1 MQNNV
6 TGSQDKG
13 KSSNGNGKWMAKSAS
28 EAGDQFAHLTE
39 SARDIYERA
48 LKSGGDLVS
57 RANRRAGEVVREYPV
72 QATIG
77 GLVLGFLIGATMF
90 RRRD

>member
-1 MQNNV
+1 MHNNV

-13 KSSNGNGKWMAKSAS
+13 KSNGNGKWMAKSAS
-28 EAGDQFAHLTE
+28 EAGDQFTHLTE